1 MLIDTIPIKLKSNE
15 ISDSKSHVAPFRVVN
30 IGNAQPAQLMDFIA
44 AIEKSIGRKA
54 VKNLLPMQ
62 AGDVKSTWADT
73 SLLAGLTTYKPNT
86 DLSTGVQKF
95 VEWYGTITTFKSR
108 LNNDEN

>member
-1 MLIDTIPIKLKSNE
+1 MTYKRDAFVDRYNSYKAKSNE

-30 IGNAQPAQLMDFIA
+30 IGNAHLAQLMDFIT
-44 AIEKSIGRKA
+44 AIEKTIGRKA

-73 SLLAGLTTYKPNT
+73 SLAVDGYKPNT

-95 VEWYGTITTFKSR
+95 VEWYRDYYYI
-108 LNNDEN
+108 